1 MVARAMY
8 PTSFLR
14 TSSVPHPIFSL
25 AFFTTHTNDGIGHGN
40 AYSLD
45 LDSYWSSMDAIDGD
59 GIYYHNITFQNWTGT
74 AVNGETRPP
83 IRVICPEDTPCT
95 EISLVQIDLWVEEGA
110 YDEYVCKNAYGSG
123 YCLDSATGTTTPY
136 TTTTYVNS
144 APTGYEAPTM
154 TDDLATAFGTSAS
167 IPIPTI
173 PASFFPGVTP
183 ISALAGSS

>member
-8 PTSFLR
+8 PTSSLR
-14 TSSVPHPIFSL
+14 TSLVPNPIFSL
-25 AFFTTHTNDGIGHGN
+25 EFPNTHPNDEIGHGN

-45 LDSYWSSMDAIDGD
+45 FDSYWSSMDAIDGD

-74 AVNGETRPP
+74 AVDGETRPP

-136 TTTTYVNS
+136 STTTYVNS